1 VQATWYFR
9 QAGRLDEAVALL
21 AKAQASRPR
30 DARLLLVVGEN
41 LAQLERHDE
50 AEAAFRAAL
59 AVRPDDPGVLNA
71 LGYLNVERG
80 VRLPEALALIEKA
93 LKLQPDNPSVLD
105 SRGWA
110 LFKLGRL
117 AEAERDL
124 RRALES
130 LPSAVVLDHLGDVLA
145 AQGRPAEAEA
155 AWRQALEQRDATD
168 ERRTAIQRKLEPS
181 PPAPAPAA

>member
-1 VQATWYFR
+1 
-9 QAGRLDEAVALL
+9 
-21 AKAQASRPR
+21 
-30 DARLLLVVGEN
+30 
-41 LAQLERHDE
+41 
-50 AEAAFRAAL
+50 
-59 AVRPDDPGVLNA
+59 
-71 LGYLNVERG
+71 VERG